1 MKVSELGEFGL
12 IRRLASAIDPGP
24 AELIVGIGDDAAV
37 WRLGDRALI
46 ATTDT
51 LVEGVHFLPRA
62 PWRDVGWKALAVN
75 VSDIAAMGGRP
86 LFALVTLALPP
97 QTGVAAIDDLYAG
110 LNDCAREYGV
120 TIAGGDI
127 VRAPQ
132 VSVTVAL
139 LGEAQE
145 WDGAPLL
152 LRRDAARAGDV
163 IAVTGALGDAAAGLR
178 RLREGAPPGDP
189 LARAHLHP
197 EPPLATAQL
206 AASLGIPC
214 GIDISDGLLQDLGHV
229 CEMSGLGADIHAGAL
244 PLSADLRAAY
254 PDDALALAC
263 TGGED
268 YQLLLAGPP
277 RLFDPLVQPLISEE
291 ATRLMLTDPRD
302 FLERNAVSVIGV
314 VTSGPPRVR
323 LLDERGGEIT
333 LDTSGWDQLR

>member
-12 IRRLASAIDPGP
+12 IRRLAGAIDPGP

-51 LVEGVHFLPRA
+51 MVEGVHFLPRA

-86 LFALVTLALPP
+86 LFALVTIALPP
-97 QTGVAAIDDLYAG
+97 QTGVAAMDDLYAG
-110 LNDCAREYGV
+110 LNDCARRYGV

-139 LGEAQE
+139 LGEAQQR
-145 WDGAPLL
+145 DGAPLL
-152 LRRDAARAGDV
+152 LRRGSARASDV

-178 RLREGAPPGDP
+178 RLREGAPPGDA

-197 EPPLATAQL
+197 EPPLTAGQQ
-206 AASLGIPC
+206 AAAAGISC
-214 GIDISDGLLQDLGHV
+214 GIDVSDGLLQDVGHI
-229 CEMSGLGADIHAGAL
+229 CEMSGAGATIHAPDV
-244 PLSADLRAAY
+244 PLSEQLRDAY

-263 TGGED
+263 SGGED
-268 YQLLLAGPP
+268 YQLVLAGSREIIE
-277 RLFDPLVQPLISEE
+277 RLQSSVD
-291 ATRLMLTDPRD
+291 TRLT
-302 FLERNAVSVIGV
+302 II
-314 VTSGPPRVR
+314 
-323 LLDERGGEIT
+323 GEIT
-333 LDTSGWDQLR
+333 PDAGSPRLVDASGQELSLASPGWDQLR